1 MPVRGARPGLSK
13 ECQPIRAGPD
23 GMRGISADSAERARA
38 RPDCSAAMRR
48 VGKTTSVCG
57 DDDGRCRRT
66 KNFREGEEGRRE
78 PVGGVEWKK
87 KKRKNY
93 ELIDEK

>member
-1 MPVRGARPGLSK
+1 MTGVPVWGARPGPSK

-23 GMRGISADSAERARA
+23 GMQGISADSAERASA

-57 DDDGRCRRT
+57 DDDGRHCHRT

-78 PVGGVEWKK
+78 PVDGVEEEEEK
-87 KKRKNY
+87 
-93 ELIDEK
+93 ELQID

>member
-38 RPDCSAAMRR
+38 RPDRSAAMRR

-57 DDDGRCRRT
+57 DDDGRRRT

-78 PVGGVEWKK
+78 PVAGVVWKK

-93 ELIDEK
+93 KLIEEN